1 MTITATKNYS
11 KAVFTWNEDLT
22 ECNHT
27 ALNIND
33 EDFNLLIEAKVHEGA
48 DLSGW
53 EVNIKI

>member
-33 EDFNLLIEAKVHEGA
+33 KDFNLLIESKVHEGA
-48 DLSGW
+48 DLEGW